1 MITMTMKPPPLPIPT
16 TTKPATLLISLLP
29 RVRAMKTSPIAMLA
43 TDNLVAHLGDRVV
56 LDGSVSSDTDGN
68 EITYHWSQS
77 DGPSVEIMNADTVTA
92 TVTIPMLER
101 DDVITIDLV
110 VSDGQTESNKV
121 SAVIDVQ
128 YVEEIDDAIEQDL
141 PPDDDVGGEAWSLA
155 ACGSN
160 SVVL

>member
-1 MITMTMKPPPLPIPT
+1 
-16 TTKPATLLISLLP
+16 
-29 RVRAMKTSPIAMLA
+29 MLA

-56 LDGSVSSDTDGN
+56 LDGIVSSDPDGN

-77 DGPSVEIMNADTVTA
+77 DVPSVEIMNADTVTA